1 MVYGDGRHGP
11 NGYKSNAYLSSRTSC
26 DCFYDFIYNIHA
38 PSQSINVI
46 LSSYIQ
52 IKRCDAS
59 RIGICWLVNNLV
71 TNDSFACGVCLLTLP

>member
-1 MVYGDGRHGP
+1 MKLLYWDVVVLCYTSPFFPVLSFEQDLIKVYGDGP
-11 NGYKSNAYLSSRTSC
+11 NGYKPNAYLSSRTSC

-52 IKRCDAS
+52 
-59 RIGICWLVNNLV
+59 
-71 TNDSFACGVCLLTLP
+71 TL